1 MYEIESVE
9 RQLEKLDEILK
20 NNLYGCKY
28 STSIKSKMGVNF
40 IEIIINDK
48 KYLGYYKEMIPDGMI
63 LLSEKEIKFF
73 KNVMTY
79 NKYYDTLIASNYYDK
94 NEYRRHV
101 ENEFGE
107 EILQNFS
114 KINHKTY
121 LISTYPWDENVGDWV
136 KNFDLLTRTSKK
148 EVEYTYF
155 YPRYGTNILNKFSD
169 GTFEKFSENT
179 SDDIRVSVYNDD
191 DEDDNEDEFE
201 SVKFK
206 K

>member
-20 NNLYGCKY
+20 ERLHGCKY
-28 STSIKSKMGVNF
+28 STRLVSKNNYNF
-40 IEIIINDK
+40 IEITIDDK
-48 KYLGYYKEMIPDGMI
+48 KYLGYYKEMIPDGRI

-73 KNVMTY
+73 YKTMKY
-79 NKYYDTLIASNYYDK
+79 NKYYDTLIASNYLDK
-94 NEYRRHV
+94 NEYNKYV
-101 ENEFGE
+101 ENEYGE
-107 EILQNFS
+107 EILQYFTQS
-114 KINHKTY
+114 EHKQY
-121 LISTYPWDENVGDWV
+121 LLSTYPWDENVGDWV
-136 KNFDLLTRTSKK
+136 KNFDLLTDTSKK

-191 DEDDNEDEFE
+191 EDDNEDEFE